1 MTSTEI
7 ALLLNSDLEKIIRI
21 GEIIGKKITERDVF
35 TGLNDYE
42 KTFIYIDIFENHTTN
57 GGFEEFFWNSS
68 GQFSHEILEAYE
80 AIGAT
85 KTATLIYNAFTA
97 FGEIPIPK
105 DNAFRKKMLIDLKS
119 EAWDVLDQA
128 FYKSKENIVP
138 LILSFVA
145 RNSAY
150 FD

>member
-7 ALLLNSDLEKIIRI
+7 ALLLNNDLEKITRI
-21 GEIIGKKITERDVF
+21 GEIIGKKIPERDVF
-35 TGLNDYE
+35 TALNDYE

-68 GQFSHEILEAYE
+68 GQFSHEILAAYE
-80 AIGAT
+80 AVGAT
-85 KTATLIYNAFTA
+85 KTATLIYNAFTE

-105 DNAFRKKMLIDLKS
+105 DNTFRKKILTELNSD
-119 EAWDVLDQA
+119 AWETLDQA
-128 FYKSKENIVP
+128 FYKSKEAIVP
-138 LILSFVA
+138 LVLKFVA
-145 RNSAY
+145 KNIAH

>member
-7 ALLLNSDLEKIIRI
+7 ALLLNSDRDKIARI
-21 GEIIGKKITERDVF
+21 GEIIGKKIPERDAF
-35 TGLNDYE
+35 TGLNTYE

-57 GGFEEFFWNSS
+57 GGFEEFFLNSS
-68 GQFSHEILEAYE
+68 GQYSHEILEAYE

-105 DNAFRKKMLIDLKS
+105 DNTFRKKILTDLKS

-128 FYKSKENIVP
+128 FYKSKEDIVP
-138 LILSFVA
+138 LILNFVT

>member
-1 MTSTEI
+1 MSSTEI
-7 ALLLNSDLEKIIRI
+7 ALLLNNDLEKITRI
-21 GEIIGKKITERDVF
+21 GEIIGNKIPERDVF
-35 TGLNDYE
+35 TTLNDYE

-68 GQFSHEILEAYE
+68 GQFSHVILAAYE

-85 KTATLIYNAFTA
+85 KTATLIYNAFKE

-105 DNAFRKKMLIDLKS
+105 DHAFRKKILTELNS
-119 EAWDVLDQA
+119 NAWDTLDQA
-128 FYKSKENIVP
+128 FYKSKEAIVP
-138 LILSFVA
+138 LVLLFVA
-145 RNSAY
+145 KNSAY

>member
-7 ALLLNSDLEKIIRI
+7 ALLLNSDLEKVVRI
-21 GEIIGKKITERDVF
+21 GEIIGKKIPERDEF
-35 TGLNDYE
+35 SGLNDYE

-68 GQFSHEILEAYE
+68 GQFSHEILAAYE
-80 AIGAT
+80 AIGAN
-85 KTATLIYNAFTA
+85 KTATLIYNAFKE

-105 DNAFRKKMLIDLKS
+105 DHAFRKKILTELNS
-119 EAWDVLDQA
+119 NAWDTLDQA
-128 FYKSKENIVP
+128 FYKSKEAIVP
-138 LILSFVA
+138 LVLRFVA
-145 RNSAY
+145 KNSAY

>member
-7 ALLLNSDLEKIIRI
+7 ALLLNSDLEKVARI
-21 GEIIGKKITERDVF
+21 GEIIGKKIPKRDAF
-35 TGLNDYE
+35 IHLNAYE

-68 GQFSHEILEAYE
+68 GQFSYEILEAYE
-80 AIGAT
+80 EIGAT
-85 KTATLIYNAFTA
+85 QTATIIYNAFTQ

-105 DNAFRKKMLIDLKS
+105 NTELRKSILTALSPEVWAK
-119 EAWDVLDQA
+119 LDQE
-128 FYKSKENIVP
+128 FYESKDEIIQLV
-138 LILSFVA
+138 LKFVA
-145 RNSAY
+145 KNSAY

>member
-7 ALLLNSDLEKIIRI
+7 ALLLNSDLEKVIRI
-21 GEIIGKKITERDVF
+21 GEIIGKKISERDEF

-68 GQFSHEILEAYE
+68 GQFSHEILAAYE
-80 AIGAT
+80 AIGAN
-85 KTATLIYNAFTA
+85 KTAILIYNAFKE

-105 DNAFRKKMLIDLKS
+105 DHAFRKKILTELNS
-119 EAWDVLDQA
+119 NAWDTLDQA
-128 FYKSKENIVP
+128 FYKSKEAIVP
-138 LILSFVA
+138 LVLRFVA
-145 RNSAY
+145 KNSAY

>member
-35 TGLNDYE
+35 TDLNDYE

-105 DNAFRKKMLIDLKS
+105 DNAFRKKILIDLKS

>member
-21 GEIIGKKITERDVF
+21 GEIIGKKIPERDVF
-35 TGLNDYE
+35 TDLNAYE

-68 GQFSHEILEAYE
+68 GQYSHEILEAYE

-85 KTATLIYNAFTA
+85 KTATLIYNAFKV

-105 DNAFRKKMLIDLKS
+105 DNAFRKKILTDLKS

-128 FYKSKENIVP
+128 FYKSKEDIVP
-138 LILSFVA
+138 LILNFVT

>member
-7 ALLLNSDLEKIIRI
+7 ALLLNSDLEKVIRI
-21 GEIIGKKITERDVF
+21 GEIIGKKIPERDEF
-35 TGLNDYE
+35 SGLNDYE

-68 GQFSHEILEAYE
+68 GQFSHEILAAYE
-80 AIGAT
+80 AIGAN
-85 KTATLIYNAFTA
+85 KTATLIYNAFKE

-105 DNAFRKKMLIDLKS
+105 DHAFRKKILTELNS
-119 EAWDVLDQA
+119 NAWDTLDQA
-128 FYKSKENIVP
+128 FYKSKEAIVP
-138 LILSFVA
+138 LVLRFVA
-145 RNSAY
+145 KNSAY